1 MALLEGIGFG
11 TPENMQTRL
20 SYLAESMDIL
30 AARFAGY
37 DMVYTPAPNAPGET
51 YFPWYGRDDEEIMV
65 CVFRGGRIEESFH
78 RQDFF
83 FFNYAW
89 RGDYD
94 TLSFQRDN
102 LVTIR
107 EGELYL
113 GQPFTGYALRGNLR
127 EEVTIVGV
135 LIRKETF
142 YESFMPMAAGTRLL
156 DFFVDPLTNPSA
168 EQFMVLHP
176 DRDFPAAEL
185 LSFMIC
191 EYAHERPDSQD
202 LLKSYALLLI
212 MHAARQYDR
221 EHDVPEPKGECAKML
236 AHLERNVGQVSLAQ
250 LAAQFGYHPN
260 YLSTLFKKELGR
272 SFTELVLEQRMSR
285 AAVLLRGTT
294 SPIEI
299 IALQLGYSNP
309 SNFYKAFERYYGCTP
324 REFRLRRSVDIAR

>member
-1 MALLEGIGFG
+1 MANLEGNGFG
-11 TPENMQTRL
+11 GGEYSRTRL
-20 SYLAESMDIL
+20 DYLAESMDIL
-30 AARFAGY
+30 AARFAEY

-65 CVFRGGRIEESFH
+65 CVFRGRRIDESFH
-78 RQDFF
+78 RHDFF

-89 RGDYD
+89 EGDYD
-94 TLSFQRDN
+94 TLSYQRDN

-113 GQPFTGYALRGNLR
+113 GQPFTGYALRGNPD

-142 YESFMPMAAGTRLL
+142 YESFTPMAAGTRLL
-156 DFFVDPLTNPSA
+156 DFFIDPLIDPAA

-176 DRDFPAAEL
+176 DRDFPIAEL
-185 LSFMIC
+185 LGFMVC
-191 EYAHERPDSQD
+191 EYAHERADTQA

-212 MHAARQYDR
+212 MHAARQHDR
-221 EHDVPEPKGECAKML
+221 EFETPAPKGECAKML
-236 AHLERNVGQVSLAQ
+236 AHLARNVGQVSLGD

-272 SFTELVLEQRMSR
+272 SFTEVVLEQRMRR
-285 AAVLLRGTT
+285 AAVLLQGT
-294 SPIEI
+294 SMPVDKISQ
-299 IALQLGYSNP
+299 QLGYSNP
-309 SNFYKAFERYYGCTP
+309 SNFYKAFEKYYGCTP
-324 REFRLRRSVDIAR
+324 RDYPHAAGSER

>member
-1 MALLEGIGFG
+1 MTHLSGNSFG
-11 TPENMQTRL
+11 SPENAEARL
-20 SYLAESMDIL
+20 AYLSESMDIL
-30 AARFAGY
+30 AARFAEY

-51 YFPWYGRDDEEIMV
+51 YFPWYGRNDEEVMV
-65 CVFRGGRIEESFH
+65 CVFRGRQIDESFH
-78 RQDFF
+78 RHDF

-89 RGDYD
+89 KGDYD

-113 GQPFTGYALRGNLR
+113 GQPFTGYALRGNPR

-142 YESFMPMAAGTRLL
+142 YESFTPMAAGTRLL
-156 DFFVDPLTNPSA
+156 DFFVDPLTDPSA

-176 DRDFPAAEL
+176 DCDFPVAEL
-185 LSFMIC
+185 LNFMIC
-191 EYAHERPDSQD
+191 EYAHERPDTQD

-221 EHDVPEPKGECAKML
+221 EHDAPAPKGECARML
-236 AHLERNVGQVSLAQ
+236 AHLARNVGQVSLAE

-260 YLSTLFKKELGR
+260 YLSTLFKKELGK
-272 SFTELVLEQRMSR
+272 SFTEIVLEQRMRR
-285 AAVLLRGTT
+285 AAVLLQGTST
-294 SPIEI
+294 SVDRISQ
-299 IALQLGYSNP
+299 QLGYSNP

-324 REFRLRRSVDIAR
+324 REFGLDLARD